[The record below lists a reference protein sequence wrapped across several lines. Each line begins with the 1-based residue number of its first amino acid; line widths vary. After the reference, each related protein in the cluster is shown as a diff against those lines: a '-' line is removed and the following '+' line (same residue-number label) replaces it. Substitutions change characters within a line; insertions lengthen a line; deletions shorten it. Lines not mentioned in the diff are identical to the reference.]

1 MLISPREPE
10 HSFTCICH
18 LFVDYIV
25 EGRRGYL
32 DVHIISDLYESQSQ
46 FWRALSTSDNVMQ
59 DLPLRIDD
67 NDTRKFL
74 TEISF
79 QLPSWKG
86 LASELHLEQLAIACL
101 EANYQYFSWK
111 FEVAYQMLRKWIT
124 ENPQTATLGN
134 LLTALR
140 AVRLIIKPR
149 SWWTKIQTI
158 QHILQNCAHLEVQNE
173 FAFGL
178 SERIGS
184 QWKFVARQLGV
195 PEYNIDNIEHQE
207 HMINEQAYQML
218 LKWKAISG
226 RNTTYSVLVN
236 AILAVDEH
244 TNCLNDACCYIERYI
259 SHLA

>member
-195 PEYNIDNIEHQE
+195 PEYNIDNLECQE

-226 RNTTYSVLVN
+226 KNATYGVLVN

-244 TNCLNDACCYIERYI
+244 TNCLNDACCYIEKYSYSR
-259 SHLA
+259 

>member
-1 MLISPREPE
+1 
-10 HSFTCICH
+10 
-18 LFVDYIV
+18 
-25 EGRRGYL
+25 
-32 DVHIISDLYESQSQ
+32 
-46 FWRALSTSDNVMQ
+46 MQ
-59 DLPLRIDD
+59 DLPLSIDD

-86 LASELHLEQLAIACL
+86 LANELQLEQLAIACL
-101 EANYQYFSWK
+101 EDNYRWK

-124 ENPQTATLGN
+124 EKPHVATLGN

-140 AVRLIIKPR
+140 AKGLFIKPC
-149 SWWTKIQTI
+149 SWQIKFQPL
-158 QHILQNCAHLEVQNE
+158 QHILRNTAHLEVHNG
-173 FAFGL
+173 FVCGL

-195 PEYNIDNIEHQE
+195 SEFNIDNIEHQE

-226 RNTTYSVLVN
+226 RNATYSVLVN
-236 AILAVDEH
+236 AVLAVGEH

>member
-1 MLISPREPE
+1 
-10 HSFTCICH
+10 
-18 LFVDYIV
+18 
-25 EGRRGYL
+25 
-32 DVHIISDLYESQSQ
+32 
-46 FWRALSTSDNVMQ
+46 MQ

-67 NDTRKFL
+67 NDIRKFL

-86 LASELHLEQLAIACL
+86 LASELQLEQLAIACL
-101 EANYQYFSWK
+101 EDNYRWK

-124 ENPQTATLGN
+124 EKPHVATLCN

-140 AVRLIIKPR
+140 AKGLFIKPR
-149 SWWTKIQTI
+149 SWQIKFQSL
-158 QHILQNCAHLEVQNE
+158 QHILRNTAHLEVHNG
-173 FAFGL
+173 FACGL

-195 PEYNIDNIEHQE
+195 PEYNIDNIECQE

-218 LKWKAISG
+218 LKWKTISG
-226 RNTTYSVLVN
+226 RNATYGVLVN

-244 TNCLNDACCYIERYI
+244 TNCLNDACCYIERYMYI